1 MKKIITIVI
10 FLMMLCTGVAYTQ
23 TLNLDITQVEEGAIL
38 SYCDNFY
45 DSVRVSKDP
54 TCNNGPIHW
63 HVAYYPA
70 GTFTNYYTDNVTIPF
85 NNSYEYVE
93 ITYSGCNINE
103 KWFAIF
109 PLSFEN
115 VPEPWTEDT
124 RWLNQGETLEL
135 EVNYSPTL
143 NYLWPNGSNDWHYYI
158 TGPEMSGK
166 VWIRMYNDCG
176 ELSDTINV
184 YYGEGVYRATV
195 DLETHLNK
203 VTWTTTPKQ
212 TEYISEVKVYRD
224 GMLVGTVPYEQ
235 GYFLDNIGSDN
246 AARNY
251 HLVSVTPN
259 GEESPASAPK
269 GTIHTTYYLDVN
281 DNLNMT
287 WNIPYGTQGSLTYF
301 QICKYDSNTGDLIVV
316 DQVNSS
322 ITDYTCGVN
331 QFEGGY
337 PVIAAVFN
345 DDRNREFEDLS
356 FSNMYTDI
364 AIQPQEITISLE
376 PGWTWFSYPYAVS
389 KTLDEALFGF
399 TPMSGDIIVSQSGGT
414 TSFVNGRWRG
424 ALTQF
429 TPGLGY
435 MYYSSRSESA
445 PLVFDLSSSRA
456 RVKP

>member
-1 MKKIITIVI
+1 MKKVITLVICMMTLCITAVAQNTLVIYVTDIEDNQVLEYCQDEYDEIIIMDST
-10 FLMMLCTGVAYTQ
+10 CTNPMWYVADYNGSPILEGHFNQ
-23 TLNLDITQVEEGAIL
+23 ITLTPEMGNYFWIIGCEGCGSAT
-38 SYCDNFY
+38 YF
-45 DSVRVSKDP
+45 
-54 TCNNGPIHW
+54 
-63 HVAYYPA
+63 
-70 GTFTNYYTDNVTIPF
+70 
-85 NNSYEYVE
+85 E
-93 ITYSGCNINE
+93 I
-103 KWFAIF
+103 KLF
-109 PLSFEN
+109 SFDN

-124 RWLNQGETLEL
+124 RWLAPGETLEL
-135 EVNYSPTL
+135 DAYYSENL
-143 NYLWPNGSNDWHYYI
+143 SYLWQDNSTDWRYFV
-158 TGPEMSGK
+158 TGPETSGNI
-166 VWIRMYNDCG
+166 WCLMYNDCG
-176 ELSDTINV
+176 AESDTINV

-287 WNIPYGTQGSLTYF
+287 WNIPYGTQGTLTYF

-389 KTLDEALFGF
+389 KTLDEALVGF